1 MIDPPASL
9 CIVHA
14 ISSDRFAGVEQFVR
28 RLAIRQ
34 AEDGHRVHV
43 IGGAAAHMESPLRAA
58 GVEYEPA
65 RTLRAVFHAVRPTLA
80 ASDVINTHMTDADLA
95 VVAARISSRGDP
107 AIVSTR
113 HFAQRRGSIG
123 PRLPYRF
130 AERRIDADIS
140 ISSAVAA
147 AVEVPSTVVYPGVEP
162 VTESDPSPRRRT
174 ILIAQ
179 RLQPEKHTALG
190 LHAFAA
196 SGLASLGWV
205 LQIAGSGSDEP
216 SLRTLADQLEI
227 SHAVRFLGFRT
238 DLARLMT
245 EAGILLATS
254 PFEHFGLT
262 VLESMSAA
270 LPVVAADAAGHAEM
284 LGGLDERALFAP
296 DDVTAAARSLRALAD
311 DDEGRT
317 RLGSLE
323 RDRQSSTFTL
333 RGQADGTLAVYRDVI
348 AARRR
353 GLR

>member
-1 MIDPPASL
+1 MIDHQAPL
-9 CIVHA
+9 RIMHA

-34 AEDGHRVHV
+34 AQDGHDVHV
-43 IGGAAAHMESPLRAA
+43 IGGAAAHMESPLSAA
-58 GVEYEPA
+58 GVAYEPA
-65 RTLRAVFHAVRPTLA
+65 ATLRAVFHAVRSMLA
-80 ASDVINTHMTDADLA
+80 ASDVVNTHMTDADIA
-95 VVAARISSRGDP
+95 VVAARISSRADP

-130 AERRIDADIS
+130 VERRIDAEIS
-140 ISSAVAA
+140 ISKAVAA
-147 AVEVPSTVVYPGVEP
+147 AVEVPSTVVYPGVER
-162 VTESDPSPRRRT
+162 VAEADPTTRRRT
-174 ILIAQ
+174 VLVAQ

-190 LHAFAA
+190 LRAFAA

-205 LQIAGSGSDEP
+205 LEIAGSGSDEQ
-216 SLRTLADQLEI
+216 SLRTLADGLAI
-227 SHAVRFLGFRT
+227 AHAVRFLGFRT
-238 DLARLMT
+238 DLPRLMS

-262 VLESMSAA
+262 VLESMGAG

-284 LGGLDERALFAP
+284 LGGLDERALFTP
-296 DDVTAAARSLRALAD
+296 DDVAAAAQSLRALAND
-311 DDEGRT
+311 REGRT

-333 RGQADGTLAVYRDVI
+333 SAQADGTLAVYLEAI
-348 AARRR
+348 AARKGQR
-353 GLR
+353 